1 MILAIKGN
9 KQLEIDEREKQA
21 YLDLGFDIA
30 ESDGTEVKITDYPSS
45 KAVAYKEYIALEEEN
60 KKLKA
65 EIAKLKKAN
74 KEEKGDK

>member
-9 KQLEIDEREKQA
+9 KQLEIDEKEKQA

-30 ESDGTEVKITDYPSS
+30 ESNGTELKIIDYPKS
-45 KAVAYKEYIALEEEN
+45 KAIAYEKYVALEEEN

-65 EIAKLKKAN
+65 EISKLKKAN